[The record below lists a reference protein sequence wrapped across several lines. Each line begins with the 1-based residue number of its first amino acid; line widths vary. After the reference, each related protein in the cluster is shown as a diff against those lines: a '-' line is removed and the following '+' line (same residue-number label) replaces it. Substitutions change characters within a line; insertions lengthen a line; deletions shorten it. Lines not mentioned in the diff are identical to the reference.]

1 MLDKSNISE
10 EKIVID
16 IVENKLDPSIL
27 DILLKDRTTGRN
39 IIWAT
44 DNYTSYKE
52 EGYGFYDE
60 ITVDSITGSEHGLV
74 ICPRIK
80 KSKEEQEERSRNKA
94 EVFTAAW
101 ICNKQINLI
110 DSAWFGSSS
119 PFNEE
124 IECGWKTN
132 YEKISFPQGKTWQDY
147 VNDTRLEMTCGEG
160 PYLVSRFDVTNGSKI
175 PVKDRIGILDRKLR
189 VISEN
194 TPDERSDYN
203 LEKWR
208 LNALRALS
216 SIYGFEW
223 QGDSL
228 LLAREAI
235 LETYIEFYEEKWG
248 QRPNTQALK
257 KVAEI
262 ISWNIW
268 QMDGLKCGIPGTTPT
283 ERITELFEGHEEVE
297 PYNRLCRI
305 MNWKQIKPLKGEVI
319 IFKKLINSE
328 V

>member
-1 MLDKSNISE
+1 MLDRSNISE
-10 EKIVID
+10 ERVVID
-16 IVENKLDPSIL
+16 IAENKIDPSIL

-44 DNYTSYKE
+44 DNYASYNE
-52 EGYGFYDE
+52 EGYGFFDE
-60 ITVDSITGSEHGLV
+60 ITIDSITGSENGLV

-80 KSKEEQEERSRNKA
+80 KSKEEQEARSKNKA

-110 DSAWFGSSS
+110 DSAWFGYPS

-124 IECGWKTN
+124 TENGWKTN
-132 YEKISFPQGKTWQDY
+132 YDKIAFPHGKKWQDY
-147 VNDTRLEMTCGEG
+147 INDTRLEMACGEG
-160 PYLVSRFDVTNGSKI
+160 PYLVSRFDVTSGTKI
-175 PVKDRIGILDRKLR
+175 PVKDRVGILDRKLR
-189 VISEN
+189 IISEN

-216 SIYGFEW
+216 STYGFEW

-235 LETYIEFYEEKWG
+235 LETYIEFYEDKWG
-248 QRPNTQALK
+248 QWPNIQALK

-268 QMDGLKCGIPGTTPT
+268 QMDGLKFGIPGFTPKEQLDGIFNSSEIEPL
-283 ERITELFEGHEEVE
+283 ER
-297 PYNRLCRI
+297 YCRI
-305 MNWKQIKPLKGEVI
+305 REWKKIKPLTGNEI
-319 IFKKLINSE
+319 PFISLINK
-328 V
+328 

>member
-1 MLDKSNISE
+1 MQDRSNISE
-10 EKIVID
+10 EKIVVD
-16 IVENKLDPSIL
+16 IIENKIDPTIL

-44 DNYTSYKE
+44 DNYASKGD
-52 EGYGFYDE
+52 GYGFFDE
-60 ITVDSITGSEHGLV
+60 IKIDTITGSENGLV

-80 KSKEEQEERSRNKA
+80 KSKEEQETRSKNKA

-110 DSAWFGSSS
+110 DSAWFGYSS
-119 PFNEE
+119 PFNKETE
-124 IECGWKTN
+124 YGWETI
-132 YEKISFPQGKTWQDY
+132 YDKISFPQGRKWQDY
-147 VNDTRLEMTCGEG
+147 VIDTRLEMACGEG
-160 PYLVSRFDVTNGSKI
+160 PYLVSRFDVTSGTKI
-175 PVKDRIGILDRKLR
+175 PVKDRVGILDRKFR
-189 VISEN
+189 IISEN

-203 LEKWR
+203 IEKWR

-216 SIYGFEW
+216 STYGFEW

-268 QMDGLKCGIPGTTPT
+268 QMDGLKLGIPGYIPK
-283 ERITELFEGHEEVE
+283 EQLEGMFIGDDIN
-297 PYNRLCRI
+297 PYEKYCRI
-305 MNWKQIKPLKGEVI
+305 LEWESIKPLSGKEI
-319 IFKKLINSE
+319 PFITLINK
-328 V
+328 

>member
-1 MLDKSNISE
+1 MLDTSNISD

-16 IVENKLDPSIL
+16 IVENKLDPTIL
-27 DILLKDRTTGRN
+27 DILLKDRTTGKN

-44 DNYTSYKE
+44 DNYSSYK
-52 EGYGFYDE
+52 EGYGFFDE
-60 ITVDSITGSEHGLV
+60 ITIDRITGCENGLV

-80 KSKEEQEERSRNKA
+80 KSKEEQEARSRNKA

-110 DSAWFGSSS
+110 DSAWFGHSS

-124 IECGWKTN
+124 TEYGWKTN
-132 YEKISFPQGKTWQDY
+132 YGKISFPQGKKWQDY

-160 PYLVSRFDVTNGSKI
+160 PYLVSRFDVTSGTKI
-175 PVKDRIGILDRKLR
+175 PVKDRVGILDRKLR
-189 VISEN
+189 IISEN

-203 LEKWR
+203 IEKWR

-216 SIYGFEW
+216 STYGFEW

-248 QRPNTQALK
+248 QRPNIKALK

-268 QMDGLKCGIPGTTPT
+268 QMDGLKFGIPGYTPK
-283 ERITELFEGHEEVE
+283 EQLEGMFTNDEIN
-297 PYNRLCRI
+297 PYEKYCRI
-305 MNWKQIKPLKGEVI
+305 LEWRSIKPLSGKEVPFI
-319 IFKKLINSE
+319 TLINK
-328 V
+328 